1 MNMVAGNV
9 HLYCDLITIINEL
22 WEILYEGSDI
32 PVMYNPRLAK
42 SKWYMA
48 RKYIPLNAHYK
59 F

>member
-48 RKYIPLNAHYK
+48 RK
-59 F
+59 